1 MSDVRAADLT
11 SQVVDTVRRWLVVAS
26 SVPADAAAERFSA
39 LLRDPDGLAFAVA
52 FADRVVRPEDPA
64 VAARQLDRLSR
75 DMPASLPWQLKA
87 AVAAGGGFGPLAPR
101 TVVPVA
107 RKALRRLVQHL
118 VVEAAPDKLGA
129 ALASA
134 ADGARLDLALLGEP
148 VLGEAAARRR
158 VDATRALLERDDVR
172 HVSVPVASVVGTGA
186 AWGADERASAAVEA
200 LTPLYELAL
209 ASDPPKMIDLEVD
222 EHRHLDLA
230 IDVFTRLLD
239 QPQLADL
246 EAGIEVQAHVPDAL
260 ASLQLLTDWA
270 RGRVARGGA
279 PIRVRLTV
287 GGVALEAVDA
297 ALHDWPVAT
306 HTSRAEADAAL
317 LRVLDHALRP
327 VSAEFAHL
335 GLVTDDP
342 FVVAHA
348 WTLAKRREVT
358 QHLTIEMPLGTSR
371 GLLRAVRAEVGDLV
385 VRAPI
390 VQHGDLEAAAD
401 HVVRHLAEVAAPGSA
416 LAATAD
422 LAPQGPVFD
431 REAVRYRAAVA
442 AAEEAADDDVPPP
455 ARRQDRSRP
464 HLAAADLDL
473 DGSSS
478 FRNEPDTDPGLEGN
492 RAWARRVLAA
502 SRRSDAGLDTIEAA
516 QVDGADGAALVDE
529 LVTDAAQAGAAWG
542 REAPSTRAE
551 LLELAA
557 DGIARQRA
565 ALVEV
570 LVSETGSVLDGADPE
585 VSAAVDSARHHAG
598 LARGEVSV
606 LGARHAPPR
615 LTVVVPSWRAPLVSA
630 AEPVL
635 AALAAGS
642 AVLLCPARESRRT
655 AAVLA
660 EVLWGAGVPRALLV
674 LADLELDSEAG
685 HRLVGHPA
693 VDRVRL
699 TGSLAEARQLRS
711 WRPDLDLVA
720 DVPVAAVAVVTPSAD
735 ADLAAADVV
744 AGAFRFAGQAPSA
757 SRTAVLV
764 GSAAHAERF
773 RRQLVDAAASLRTGW
788 PDDATTQV
796 GPLIDPAEGAVLEAL
811 TVLAPGESWLVE
823 PRQLDDDGGLWSPG
837 VKTGVTPEAAAR
849 TAAAA
854 APVLCLVEVD
864 DLDAAIDLQEKLS
877 AGGSAA
883 LHSLDVEEVDT
894 WLRRVRVGSLVV
906 GRPTSPMVVRRRPAA
921 SWGRSVVGTA
931 VAPGGP
937 DGQLAQGS
945 WWRLSRE
952 PHPSLR
958 LTGVPDEVVPVIEA
972 ARSSLSFE
980 QFDRV
985 RTGAVGDERAWQAHV
1000 GVAHDASA
1008 LGVERNVLRYRPRP
1022 VLLRLSSDADLSDLV
1037 RLLVAAARVRA
1048 PITVS
1053 SAVPVPASLVQL
1065 LHSPASPMRVGAVVV
1080 ESDQAF
1086 LARASAGLLQERD
1099 ATHELDDLSLLARA
1113 TGSRDPAAVAEGDG
1127 DGEAPEADEVAVAAY
1142 RDLHVRLIGGDAR
1155 ALARA
1160 VGGSVDVVVH
1170 GGDVTDEGRVELL
1183 TFVREQSVTVT
1194 AHRSGLVDP
1203 ELRDLRI

>member
-26 SVPADAAAERFSA
+26 TVPADPAAERFAA
-39 LLRDPDGLAFAVA
+39 LLRDPDGLSFAVA
-52 FADRVVRPEDPA
+52 FADRVVRPDDPA

-75 DMPASLPWQLKA
+75 DMPASLPWHLRA

-107 RKALRRLVQHL
+107 RGALRRLVQHL
-118 VVEAAPDKLGA
+118 VVDAAPDKLGA
-129 ALASA
+129 ALAAIA
-134 ADGARLDLALLGEP
+134 ADGARLDLVPIGEP
-148 VLGEAAARRR
+148 VLGEAGARRR
-158 VDATRALLERDDVR
+158 LAEVQALLERADVS

-186 AWGADERASAAVEA
+186 AWGADERAAAAVEA
-200 LTPLYELAL
+200 LAPLYERAL
-209 ASDPPKMIDLEVD
+209 ASDPPKTIDLEVG

-239 QPQLADL
+239 QPHLADL
-246 EAGIEVQAHVPDAL
+246 EAGIEIQAHTPDAL

-287 GGVALEAVDA
+287 GAGAALEVVDGVV
-297 ALHDWPVAT
+297 HDWPVSA
-306 HTSRAEADAAL
+306 HASRAEADAAL
-317 LRVLDHALRP
+317 LRVLDEALRP
-327 VSAEFAHL
+327 VAAEFAHL

-358 QHLTIEMPLGTSR
+358 QHLTVEMPLGTPR
-371 GLLRAVRAEVGDLV
+371 GLLRAVRAELGDLV
-385 VRAPI
+385 VRTP
-390 VQHGDLEAAAD
+390 VVRHGDLEAAAD
-401 HVVRHLAEVAAPGSA
+401 HVVRHLAEVAAPGSPT
-416 LAATAD
+416 AAAAD
-422 LAPQGPVFD
+422 LAPEGAAFD
-431 REAVRYRAAVA
+431 REHQRYLEAVA
-442 AAEEAADDDVPPP
+442 AAEAAVDDEVPPP

-464 HLAAADLDL
+464 HLATADLDL
-473 DGSSS
+473 DGSVA
-478 FRNEPDTDPGLEGN
+478 FRNEPGTDPGLEGN

-502 SRRSDAGLDTIEAA
+502 SRRSVAGVETIEAA
-516 QVDGADGAALVDE
+516 ELDGPGAVEDVVAA
-529 LVTDAAQAGAAWG
+529 AAQAGAAWG
-542 REAPSTRAE
+542 REDPATRAE

-557 DGIARQRA
+557 DGLARQRA
-565 ALVEV
+565 TLIEV
-570 LVSETGSVLDGADPE
+570 LVSETGAVLDDADPE
-585 VSAAVDSARHHAG
+585 VSAVVDSARHHAG
-598 LARGEVSV
+598 LARGVAGV
-606 LGARHAPPR
+606 TGARHAPPR
-615 LTVVVPSWRAPLVSA
+615 LTVVLPSWRTPLVSA

-642 AVLLCPARESRRT
+642 AVVLAPARESRRT

-674 LADLELDSEAG
+674 LADLDLDSDAG
-685 HRLVGHPA
+685 RLLVTHPA

-699 TGSLAEARQLRS
+699 TGSLGQATQLRS
-711 WRPDLDLVA
+711 WRPDLELVA

-735 ADLAAADVV
+735 ADLAAADLA

-764 GSAAHAERF
+764 GSVARSERF
-773 RRQLVDAAASLRTGW
+773 RRQLVDAVASLRAGW
-788 PDDATTQV
+788 PDDPTTQV
-796 GPLIDPAEGAVLEAL
+796 GPLVDPAEGAVLEAL

-823 PRQLDDDGGLWSPG
+823 PRRLDDDGGLWSPG
-837 VKTGVTPEAAAR
+837 VKAGVTPEAAAR
-849 TAAAA
+849 TAAAP
-854 APVLCLVEVD
+854 APVLCLVEVA
-864 DLDAAIDLQEKLS
+864 DLDAAVDVQDS
-877 AGGSAA
+877 SCAGGSAA
-883 LHSLDVEEVDT
+883 LHSLDVDEVDT
-894 WLRRVRVGSLVV
+894 WLRRVRAGTLVV
-906 GRPTSPMVVRRRPAA
+906 GRATSPLVVRRRPAA
-921 SWGRSVVGTA
+921 GWGRAVVGPA

-937 DGQLAQGS
+937 DGVLAQGS
-945 WWRLSRE
+945 WWRLPRE

-958 LTGVPDEVVPVIEA
+958 LTGVPDVVVPVIEA
-972 ARSSLSFE
+972 ARSALSFE

-985 RTGAVGDERAWQAHV
+985 RAGAVSDERAWQAHV
-1000 GVAHDASA
+1000 GVAHDDSD
-1008 LGVERNVLRYRPRP
+1008 LGVERDVLRYRPRP

-1037 RLLVAAARVRA
+1037 RLVVAAARVRA
-1048 PITVS
+1048 PITIS

-1065 LHSPASPMRVGAVVV
+1065 LHSSASPMRVGAVVV

-1086 LARASAGLLQERD
+1086 LARASAGLLQAAE
-1099 ATHELDDLSLLARA
+1099 AGHELDDLSLLARA
-1113 TGSRDPAAVAEGDG
+1113 TGSTDPAAQVEGDD
-1127 DGEAPEADEVAVAAY
+1127 DGAAPAPDEAAVARY
-1142 RDLHVRLIGGDAR
+1142 RDLHVRLVGGDRR

-1170 GGDVTDEGRVELL
+1170 AGDVTDEGRVELL
-1183 TFVREQSVTVT
+1183 PFVREQSVAVTV
-1194 AHRSGLVDP
+1194 HRSGLVDP

>member
-26 SVPADAAAERFSA
+26 SVPADPAAERFAA

-52 FADRVVRPEDPA
+52 FADRVVRPDDPA

-118 VVEAAPDKLGA
+118 VVEATPEKLGQ
-129 ALASA
+129 ALAA
-134 ADGARLDLALLGEP
+134 IRADGARLDLALLGEP

-158 VDATRALLERDDVR
+158 VVATRELLERDDVS
-172 HVSVPVASVVGTGA
+172 HVSIPVASVVGSGA
-186 AWGADERASAAVEA
+186 AWGADERAAAAVEA

-209 ASDPPKMIDLEVD
+209 ASDPPKTIDLEVGAHSD
-222 EHRHLDLA
+222 LDLA

-239 QPQLADL
+239 QPLLAPL
-246 EAGIEVQAHVPDAL
+246 EAGIEIQAHVPDAL

-279 PIRVRLTV
+279 PIRVRLTA
-287 GGVALEAVDA
+287 GAGVALEAVDA
-297 ALHDWPVAT
+297 AVHDWPVAT
-306 HTSRAEADAAL
+306 HVSRAEADAAL

-358 QHLTIEMPLGTSR
+358 QHLTVEMPLGTR
-371 GLLRAVRAEVGDLV
+371 PGLLRAVRAEVGDLV
-385 VRAPI
+385 VRTP
-390 VQHGDLEAAAD
+390 VVRHGDLEAAAD

-422 LAPQGPVFD
+422 LGPQGAAFD
-431 REAVRYRAAVA
+431 AQSARYLEA
-442 AAEEAADDDVPPP
+442 AATAEAADDDDVPPP

-473 DGSSS
+473 DGSAS

-502 SRRSDAGLDTIEAA
+502 SRRSLAGLDTAA
-516 QVDGADGAALVDE
+516 AAAVDGAERVEDVVAA
-529 LVTDAAQAGAAWG
+529 AAQAGAAWG
-542 REAPSTRAE
+542 REDPATRAE

-557 DGIARQRA
+557 DGLARQRA

-570 LVSETGSVLDGADPE
+570 LVSETGAVLDGADPE
-585 VSAAVDSARHHAG
+585 VSAAVDSARHHAD
-598 LARGEVSV
+598 LARGVGDV
-606 LGARHAPPR
+606 AGARPAPPR
-615 LTVVVPSWRAPLVSA
+615 LTLVVPSWRTPLVSA

-642 AVLLCPARESRRT
+642 AVVLCPARESRRT

-660 EVLWGAGVPRALLV
+660 EVLWAAGVPRSLLV
-674 LADLELDSEAG
+674 LVDLDLDSDAG
-685 HRLVGHPA
+685 RLLVAHPA

-699 TGSLAEARQLRS
+699 TGTLDQARQLRS

-735 ADLAAADVV
+735 ADLAAADLVT
-744 AGAFRFAGQAPSA
+744 GAFRFAGQAPSA

-764 GSAAHAERF
+764 GSVAHAERF
-773 RRQLVDAAASLRTGW
+773 RRQLVDAVTSLRAGW
-788 PDDATTQV
+788 PDEATTQV

-823 PRQLDDDGGLWSPG
+823 PRRLDDDGGLWSPG
-837 VKTGVTPEAAAR
+837 VKTGVTPEGAAR

-854 APVLCLVEVD
+854 APVLCLVEVA
-864 DLDAAIDLQEKLS
+864 DLDVAIDVQQALA

-883 LHSLDVEEVDT
+883 LHSLDVDEVDT
-894 WLRRVRVGSLVV
+894 WLRRVRAGTLVV
-906 GRPTSPMVVRRRPAA
+906 GRATSPLVVRRRPAA
-921 SWGRSVVGTA
+921 AWGRSVVGPT

-937 DGQLAQGS
+937 DGVLAQGS
-945 WWRLSRE
+945 WWRLPRE

-958 LTGVPDEVVPVIEA
+958 LTGVPDVVVPVIEA

-985 RTGAVGDERAWQAHV
+985 RAGAVSDERAWQAHV
-1000 GVAHDASA
+1000 GVSHDDSD

-1022 VLLRLSSDADLSDLV
+1022 VLIRLSSDADLSDLV
-1037 RLLVAAARVRA
+1037 RLVAAAARVRA

-1065 LHSPASPMRVGAVVV
+1065 LHSSASPTRVGAVVV
-1080 ESDQAF
+1080 EGDQAF
-1086 LARASAGLLQERD
+1086 LARASAGLLQARE

-1113 TGSRDPAAVAEGDG
+1113 TGSTDPAAEAEGDDG
-1127 DGEAPEADEVAVAAY
+1127 DAAPAPDEVAVAAY
-1142 RDLHVRLIGGDAR
+1142 RDLHVRLVGGDRR

-1170 GGDVTDEGRVELL
+1170 AGDVTDEGRVELL
-1183 TFVREQSVTVT
+1183 PFVREQSVSVT